1 MSMPRPKGRK
11 PPKGKNRI
19 TKLLVRNES
28 GQEREV
34 TDPDEIVR
42 LLKADGF
49 TVDEETGAI
58 GLGPTL
64 RPQ

>member
-1 MSMPRPKGRK
+1 MPRPKRK
-11 PPKGKNRI
+11 KINQVPHRVTIVK
-19 TKLLVRNES
+19 VRDGVTNE
-28 GQEREV
+28 EREV
-34 TDPDEIVR
+34 TDPAEIVR

-58 GLGPTL
+58 GLDPKK